1 MNSSTSTLD
10 HEEVQQFA
18 AIASEWWDYNGKF
31 RPLHVLSPTRLGY
44 INEQICSHFKLN
56 SKSAACYEGL
66 KMLDIGCGGG
76 LVAEPL
82 ARLRGDVTAIDPA
95 EENIEAAKIHAET
108 EGLSINYRSI
118 RVEDL
123 VEEDVQFDVV
133 VLLEVVEHVPD
144 VAEFVRIC
152 SRLVKPGGLFILSTL
167 NRTLKSYA
175 LAIVGAEYILR
186 WVPAGTHQWER
197 FVKPSE
203 LATAVEAC
211 GLSTIDKRGMA
222 YNPLK
227 DSWSLSHDMDV
238 NYFLTAAK
246 EADPS

>member
-56 SKSAACYEGL
+56 SKSSGCYDGL

-95 EENIEAAKIHAET
+95 EENIEAAKIHAKAENLT
-108 EGLSINYRSI
+108 INYRSI

-123 VEEDVQFDVV
+123 VSEDVQFDVV

-144 VAEFVRIC
+144 VSEFVQVC
-152 SRLVKPGGLFILSTL
+152 SRLVRPGGLFILSTL

-175 LAIVGAEYILR
+175 LAIVGAEYVLR
-186 WVPAGTHQWER
+186 WVPAGTHQWDR
-197 FVKPSE
+197 FVKPAE
-203 LATAVEAC
+203 LATAVEQC
-211 GLSTIDKRGMA
+211 GLEVLDKRGMA
-222 YNPLK
+222 YNPIK
-227 DSWSLSHDMDV
+227 DSWALSHDMDV
-238 NYFLTAAK
+238 NYFLTCTKPA
-246 EADPS
+246 EAE